1 MPPPLYVVRRPL
13 LVQFLP
19 GPWRATCV
27 RARKLQF
34 GGYKGRA
41 CGALLWFCLLL
52 SSGSLSLFGPVCPSL
67 SLSLSLLVPF
77 VLLSLFPLVRECAAP
92 FCGSVCLFS
101 ILVPDPYQP
110 STTYTLLTQQL
121 YLHTHT
127 QSHTLFFYNHTHLY
141 LFAPRSLL
149 ITQTHKSPSRSPYH
163 TRPFKGLPRS
173 KSVSVIFL
181 PRGGYTER
189 AGRTLWLYLPPARAA
204 LEDSLA
210 QLSLSIPLFLVR
222 PSHPP
227 LHPLAVWAGAG
238 SGLPARGAFRG
249 VLSACLCGRHG
260 LVKTQKSTAYG
271 SFTKRT
277 EAVQAAGSRQ
287 RGRGRRG
294 RAGHPPLV
302 LPAHISSGVTR
313 KGRAPSVVD

>member
-1 MPPPLYVVRRPL
+1 MWCGGPCSCSFCRGRGAQRVCARASFSLGGTRDALAARCCGSACFSL
-13 LVQFLP
+13 LV
-19 GPWRATCV
+19 
-27 RARKLQF
+27 
-34 GGYKGRA
+34 
-41 CGALLWFCLLL
+41 
-52 SSGSLSLFGPVCPSL
+52 LSLFLALCAR
-67 SLSLSLLVPF
+67 
-77 VLLSLFPLVRECAAP
+77 LSLFLSLFLSPLSPCPFFLLSFLRECAAP

-110 STTYTLLTQQL
+110 STTHTLLTQQL
-121 YLHTHT
+121 LHTHT

-294 RAGHPPLV
+294 RAGHPPPLCC
-302 LPAHISSGVTR
+302 LPT
-313 KGRAPSVVD
+313 